1 MLPALKD
8 LDPTNLST
16 VHEAMNGSLRG
27 HNYAK
32 SSIDIACWDILGKA
46 TNQDVATL
54 LGGRV
59 QESFPFT
66 RQFPWALPMRC
77 SSMCS
82 TVVPKAFTVS
92 SQKLAQI
99 PMKMRNGSAR
109 WSVTTA
115 DDIIVADANGGW
127 RIQDAII
134 AARLIEPL
142 HGVFF
147 EEPCKSLEEC
157 LYVRQR
163 TSLPMILDEVITDV
177 NTMVRASNEQGMEGV
192 NLKIFKFSGL
202 SGSKPVR
209 DLADSL
215 GLRVTIEDTWG
226 GDVVTAAVSH
236 LAASTK
242 TGPGDRRVIH

>member
-1 MLPALKD
+1 VCRKFSLYKAVPLGPPDEMQQYV
-8 LDPTNLST
+8 LDRRAEGIHCFEPKIGANPY
-16 VHEAMNGSLRG
+16 EDAE
-27 HNYAK
+27 
-32 SSIDIACWDILGKA
+32 
-46 TNQDVATL
+46 
-54 LGGRV
+54 RV
-59 QESFPFT
+59 
-66 RQFPWALPMRC
+66 RK
-77 SSMCS
+77 
-82 TVVPKAFTVS
+82 VVE
-92 SQKLAQI
+92 
-99 PMKMRNGSAR
+99 
-109 WSVTTA
+109 VTTA

-242 TGPGDRRVIH
+242 TRPGDRRVIH